1 MTVSEQKFAN
11 AIFVLSQRAPQYT
24 PEQTQERFQEMAD
37 AYASAELDGA
47 PPMPEDIRNAL
58 MLLAA
63 GKINQDEYVTLCQ
76 NARYS

>member
-11 AIFVLSQRAPQYT
+11 AIFVLSKRAPQYT
-24 PEQTQERFQEMAD
+24 PEQTRERFQEMAD
-37 AYASAELDGA
+37 AYACAELDGA
-47 PPMPEDIRNAL
+47 PALDRRLRKQL

-63 GKINQDEYVTLCQ
+63 GKISQDEYVTLCQ